1 MKDSIN
7 TVSLVITLRSAKE
20 NGLNTNIRMIMDFA
34 KVVLN
39 LKLKKK
45 KEFRK
50 MIILIS
56 CLIVKE
62 FAN

>member
-7 TVSLVITLRSAKE
+7 TVSLAITLRSAKE
-20 NGLNTNIRMIMDFA
+20 NGLNTNTRMIMDFA

-39 LKLKKK
+39 LNLKNK